1 MAHQDVRIA
10 IDRARVRLELA
21 DEAIVHAAKVP
32 FLGVTQVQAGEQ
44 APHADREATHQR
56 LLDLAEP
63 AHELSG
69 EPPGN
74 PVGDQEI
81 EILAQS
87 YGFALPRESQTPP
100 ERVFRD
106 ARSPHPNVR
115 HGASNT
121 RVSTLSARVHSLPVT
136 EPAARA
142 QLVRANENSMHEQ
155 AKHPLS
161 RRHRAVTSVR

>member
-1 MAHQDVRIA
+1 LRIA
-10 IDRARVRLELA
+10 
-21 DEAIVHAAKVP
+21 
-32 FLGVTQVQAGEQ
+32 QVQAGEQ
-44 APHADREATHQR
+44 APYADREATHQR

-69 EPPGN
+69 EPTGN
-74 PVGDQEI
+74 PVGDVEI
-81 EILAQS
+81 EDLPQPYGLA
-87 YGFALPRESQTPP
+87 LTRDSQPPP
-100 ERVFRD
+100 ERDFCY
-106 ARSPHPNVR
+106 AASPRPDVR

-121 RVSTLSARVHSLPVT
+121 RVNALSARVHSLPVP

-161 RRHRAVTSVR
+161 RRHRPVTSVR